1 MNIQDRIIK
10 NYPLTSKVNCALNCY
25 LLDNKRYL
33 VFWDETITKQSITK
47 ILESLDNNTKGSDFS
62 QWKTLI
68 VVGKTSESFKKE
80 ELFYFDNV
88 STFVV
93 FYLVNEHTKEAY
105 KNESWIFTLGL
116 NYKKYIKKID
126 RILTTDDLR

>member
-1 MNIQDRIIK
+1 MNSQDRIIK

-47 ILESLDNNTKGSDFS
+47 ILESLGNNTKGSDFS

-80 ELFYFDNV
+80 ELVYFDNV

-93 FYLVNEHTKEAY
+93 FYLVNEHTNEVY

-126 RILTTDDLR
+126 RILTTDDLH

>member
-47 ILESLDNNTKGSDFS
+47 ILESLGNNTKGSDFS

-80 ELFYFDNV
+80 ELVYFDNV

-93 FYLVNEHTKEAY
+93 FYLVNEHTNEVY

-116 NYKKYIKKID
+116 TYKKYIKKID
-126 RILTTDDLR
+126 RILTTDDLH